1 MLKNAAKFM
10 YSIKH
15 REGANNMKKSAYR
28 TINHFLVKWG
38 HKQ

>member
-15 REGANNMKKSAYR
+15 RRETNNLKKFVYR
-28 TINHFLVKWG
+28 TISCFLVKWG

>member
-15 REGANNMKKSAYR
+15 RREANNLKKSVYR
-28 TINHFLVKWG
+28 AIGRFLVKWG